1 MGAGRGLHKGVED
14 PPQVSRRYARS
25 GVFHIHQQVPRIGG
39 ALATQPPD
47 HLAAFGELDGVAEQ
61 VGEDLAQ
68 LVPVT
73 QHHEGDVLGHLH
85 PKQQALGV
93 GTQTEDGGQVRNQ
106 VAKIEDRDAQLGVA
120 SLDLGHVQDIVDDRQ
135 QVLAAAHDGVQVLP
149 LRGTQRPIL
158 E

>member
-1 MGAGRGLHKGVED
+1 M
-14 PPQVSRRYARS
+14 
-25 GVFHIHQQVPRIGG
+25 
-39 ALATQPPD
+39 
-47 HLAAFGELDGVAEQ
+47 
-61 VGEDLAQ
+61 
-68 LVPVT
+68 PVT
-73 QHHEGDVLGHLH
+73 PHHQGDIFGHLH

-93 GTQTEDGGQVRNQ
+93 GPQTEDGGQVRNQ
-106 VAKIEDRDAQLGVA
+106 VAQIEDSDAQLGVA